1 MPQPKKKAVSHR
13 GRLVKLIQTAPRPVI
28 KKYTDVQLE
37 KCRMPQ
43 ILTWLEMNEAL
54 VYGIIFS
61 YCALKSGALPFL
73 AAALAP
79 QAVLDPYL
87 IGGAA
92 FLGGYLGDE
101 LRFAVARQY
110 GDGLVTRFPKLSKP
124 LDATRRMIDRYG
136 VAYLFLYRYPK
147 GMRTI
152 GALPVG
158 LTPIPWSQ
166 FTMLNAASAL
176 LWASILVGG
185 GFFLGVQLAE
195 TIAAGWGAASITLL
209 LLFIVT
215 AVLLF
220 QHTQARI

>member
-1 MPQPKKKAVSHR
+1 MQ
-13 GRLVKLIQTAPRPVI
+13 
-28 KKYTDVQLE
+28 
-37 KCRMPQ
+37 Q

-54 VYGIIFS
+54 VYGMVFS

-79 QAVLDPYL
+79 QAALDPYL

-101 LRFAVARQY
+101 LRFAVARKY
-110 GDGLVTRFPKLSKP
+110 GEGLVTRFPKLSKP
-124 LDATRRMIDRYG
+124 MEATRRLIDRYG
-136 VAYLFLYRYPK
+136 VTYIFMYRYPK

-158 LTPIPWSQ
+158 LTPMPWFQ

-176 LWASILVGG
+176 LWASILVGCG
-185 GFFLGVQLAE
+185 YFLGVQLAE
-195 TIAAGWGAASITLL
+195 TIAAGWGAASMTLL
-209 LLFIVT
+209 LLFILT

-220 QHTQARI
+220 RHTQTRI